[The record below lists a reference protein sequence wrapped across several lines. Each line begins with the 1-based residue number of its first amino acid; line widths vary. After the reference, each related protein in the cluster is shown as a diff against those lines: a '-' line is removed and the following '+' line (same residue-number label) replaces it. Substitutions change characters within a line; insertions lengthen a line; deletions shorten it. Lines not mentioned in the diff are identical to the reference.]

1 MSDLMQVFDELRNL
15 CLGLAARAVPWHLRS
30 PSQQLAIWGSLI
42 QKLFSNLFT
51 RADYIA
57 ESLVSRGL
65 HDLDTYPLNVP
76 DFTPP
81 KLLPNLT
88 AALLLV
94 GGVYLALQHAGA
106 A

>member
-1 MSDLMQVFDELRNL
+1 MQVFDELRNL
-15 CLGLAARAVPWHLRS
+15 CLGLAARAVPWSLRS
-30 PSQQLAIWGSLI
+30 PSQQLSIWGSLI

-51 RADYIA
+51 RAEYIA
-57 ESLVSRGL
+57 ESLVARGI
-65 HDLDTYPLNVP
+65 HNFDTYPLNVP

-81 KLLPNLT
+81 KLVPSLV

-94 GGVYLALQHAGA
+94 GSVYLAVQHAGA